1 MTFALIR
8 YDAARRAIA
17 AAYRVDEV
25 KSIRDKAEAVRVYA
39 KQAGD
44 FNLQNQ
50 AAEIRLLA
58 EHRAGRLLLDMV
70 KNPGARGEGRPGK
83 NGRKR
88 RSSSTTA
95 YPPKLTD
102 LGISKDQSSKWQ
114 RMAQMM
120 DAAAFERALNLAK
133 ERDEELT
140 TAALLRAVKEVL
152 KPEAT
157 VIAEPNINLVATR
170 SEERRVGK

>member
-17 AAYRVDEV
+17 AAGRVDEV

-44 FNLQNQ
+44 FELQNRC
-50 AAEIRLLA
+50 AEIRLFA

-70 KNPGARGEGRPGK
+70 KNPGARGEGRPRKDGK
-83 NGRKR
+83 IR
-88 RSSSTTA
+88 RSSRSNA

-102 LGISKDQSSKWQ
+102 LGISKEIG
-114 RMAQMM
+114 R
-120 DAAAFERALNLAK
+120 E
-133 ERDEELT
+133 
-140 TAALLRAVKEVL
+140 
-152 KPEAT
+152 
-157 VIAEPNINLVATR
+157 
-170 SEERRVGK
+170 